1 MQMWGEEHA
10 SQGEQWVKG
19 SQLEDSVRGTWLEW
33 GNEGKSKRREES
45 RGNARPWGTCMPVDL
60 HVIF

>member
-19 SQLEDSVRGTWLEW
+19 SQLEDSVRGTWLE
-33 GNEGKSKRREES
+33 
-45 RGNARPWGTCMPVDL
+45 
-60 HVIF
+60 